1 MKKKKVVRK
10 GKLAAMLLALAFAV
24 TACIGCGGA
33 KVGGFELGAFKN
45 DQADGNYD
53 SKYFYRND
61 LHVFGGDADIEWVP
75 EDRDPEY
82 GGWFY
87 MYTSGNDG
95 VPIQIE
101 PDNSRSAITVL
112 RSRDLNDWELCGAV
126 ADGFSCEIGANEWIH
141 STVWA
146 PEVIY
151 NSDDGKYYMYFN
163 AYGPWKN
170 SGEDWFNKESEN
182 SFDRFYGAVMMSD
195 TPVGPFKLATSER
208 YYGDAAQANLNG
220 EVITGRTPQIN
231 ITAHF
236 GLNEVFS
243 VIDFSPFYDEN
254 GDLYLY
260 FVRHG
265 STGHNHNCLWGVK
278 MKDMITPDYDTLT
291 MLAQCNYETV
301 EKVSEDAEVW
311 DESGYEFKG
320 YFGSDEKIER
330 DPSKGSEWDNESSIN
345 EGPQMYKVDGRYF
358 LTYSPR
364 GYGWSTYDVKQ
375 AIGDSPLGPFKKLP
389 QYPATIMGK
398 NDTNDYATG
407 TGHHAFVE
415 VEGQLFC
422 AFYVHAD
429 PYSGATSATDGR
441 IYAFDRVVTIEDPTY
456 GTLLYGNGPTK
467 SVQPKPYIASGY
479 KNVADKATV
488 SATNADKN
496 TLKYLNDD
504 MFVTHAYFEDREFV
518 ANGKTTITLKFA
530 EPQTVGAV
538 MVYNSYNYDYAFDK
552 VDSISFKLAEKP
564 AWYNLENYA
573 DTCYI
578 ENIPF
583 NADYYDSKS
592 QFMRQGGAAIASFN
606 DIKVTEIS
614 ITISEKIA
622 GEGEIRVSDI
632 VVLGK

>member
-1 MKKKKVVRK
+1 MKKRK
-10 GKLAAMLLALAFAV
+10 ILTALLSLTVAASALF
-24 TACIGCGGA
+24 GCGGA
-33 KVGGFELGAFKN
+33 KTSGFELGAFKN
-45 DQADGNYD
+45 DQADGSFD

-75 EDRDPEY
+75 ADRDSVY

-95 VPIQIE
+95 VPVQLE
-101 PDNSRSAITVL
+101 PDNTRSAVTVL

-126 ADGFSCEIGANEWIH
+126 ADGFSCEIDENEWIIQH
-141 STVWA
+141 VWA

-151 NSDDGKYYMYFN
+151 NPADGKYYMYYN
-163 AYGPWKN
+163 AFGPW
-170 SGEDWFNKESEN
+170 GTDAEPWLNKETDQW
-182 SFDRFYGAVMMSD
+182 FDRFYGAVLMSD

-208 YYGDAAQANLNG
+208 YYGDKTQANLNG
-220 EVITGRTPQIN
+220 DVITGRTPQIN
-231 ITAHF
+231 VTAHF
-236 GLNEVFS
+236 GLDEVFS
-243 VIDFSPFYDEN
+243 VIDFSPFYDDN

-265 STGHNHNCLWGVK
+265 STGHDHNCLWGVK

-291 MLAQCNYETV
+291 MLAQCSYETV
-301 EKVSEDAEVW
+301 EKKSVDTPVW

-320 YFGSDEKIER
+320 YFGSKEGVER
-330 DPSKGSEWDNESSIN
+330 DPSKGNEWDNEWTIN
-345 EGPQMYKVDGRYF
+345 EGPQMYKTNGRYF

-364 GYGWSTYDVKQ
+364 GFSDPNYDVKQ
-375 AIGDSPLGPFKKLP
+375 AIGDSPLGPFRKLP
-389 QYPATIMGK
+389 QYPATVMGK

-415 VEGQLFC
+415 VDGELFC

-429 PYSGATSATDGR
+429 PFSGKTSDTDGR
-441 IYAFDRVVTIEDPTY
+441 IYAFDRVKTIEDPTY

-467 SVQPKPYIASGY
+467 SVQPKPYVASGY
-479 KNVADKATV
+479 KNVAGKATV
-488 SATNADKN
+488 SATDADKD
-496 TLKYLNDD
+496 TLKYVNDD
-504 MFVTHAYFEDREFV
+504 IFVTHAYFEDREFS
-518 ANGKTTITLKFA
+518 AKGKTTITLKFA

-538 MVYNSYNYDYAFDK
+538 MVYNSFNYDYAFSKIDA
-552 VDSISFKLAEKP
+552 ITFRIAEKP
-564 AWYNLENYA
+564 AWFNLGNYT
-573 DTCYI
+573 DSCYI

-583 NADYYDSKS
+583 NADYYDRVNK
-592 QFMRQGGAAIASFN
+592 FMRQGGAAIASFD

-614 ITISEKIA
+614 ITISEKIE
-622 GEGEIRVSDI
+622 GEGEIRVSDV

>member
-1 MKKKKVVRK
+1 MKKRK
-10 GKLAAMLLALAFAV
+10 IITTLLSLTFAV

-45 DQADGNYD
+45 DTTDGSFD

-61 LHVFGGDADIEWVP
+61 LHIFGGDADIEWVP
-75 EDRDPEY
+75 ADRDPEY

-87 MYTSGNDG
+87 MYMSGNDG
-95 VPIQIE
+95 VPVQLE
-101 PDNSRSAITVL
+101 PDNTRSAVTVL

-126 ADGFSCEIGANEWIH
+126 AGGFSCEIDTDEWIV
-141 STVWA
+141 SSVWA

-151 NSDDGKYYMYFN
+151 NPTNGKYYMYYN
-163 AYGPWKN
+163 AFGPW
-170 SGEDWFNKESEN
+170 GTEEEPWFNEQTDQM
-182 SFDRFYGAVMMSD
+182 FDRFYGAVLMSD

-208 YYGDAAQANLNG
+208 YYGDATKANLNG
-220 EVITGRTPQIN
+220 DVITGRTPQIN
-231 ITAHF
+231 VTAHF
-236 GLNEVFS
+236 GLDEVFS
-243 VIDFSPFYDEN
+243 VIDFSPFYDDN

-260 FVRHG
+260 FVRHAA
-265 STGHNHNCLWGVK
+265 TGHNHNCLWGVK

-291 MLAQCNYETV
+291 MLAQCSYETV
-301 EKVSEDAEVW
+301 EKTSADTAAW
-311 DESGYEFKG
+311 DESGYDCKG
-320 YFGSDEKIER
+320 YFGSNGRIER
-330 DPSKGSEWDNESSIN
+330 DPSKGKEWDDEGSIN
-345 EGPQMYKVDGRYF
+345 EGPQMYKANGRYF

-364 GYGWSTYDVKQ
+364 GYADPNYDAKQ

-415 VEGQLFC
+415 VDGELFC

-429 PYSGATSATDGR
+429 PFSGKTSDTDGR
-441 IYAFDRVVTIEDPTY
+441 IYAFDRVKIIEDPTY

-467 SVQPKPYIASGY
+467 SVQPKPAIASGY
-479 KNVADKATV
+479 RNVAGKATV
-488 SATNADKN
+488 SATNANKD
-496 TLKYLNDD
+496 TLKYVNDD
-504 MFVTHAYFEDREFV
+504 IFVTHAYFEDREFV

-538 MVYNSYNYDYAFDK
+538 MVYNSFNYDYAFAK
-552 VDSISFKLAEKP
+552 VDSITFKLAEKP
-564 AWYNLENYA
+564 AWYNLDNYA

-578 ENIPF
+578 ENIPYS
-583 NADYYDSKS
+583 ADYYDAEQK
-592 QFMRQGGAAIASFN
+592 FIRQGGAAIASFN

-614 ITISEKIA
+614 ITISEKIE

>member
-1 MKKKKVVRK
+1 MKKRK
-10 GKLAAMLLALAFAV
+10 ILTALLSLVFAG

-45 DQADGNYD
+45 DQADGSFD

-61 LHVFGGDADIEWVP
+61 LDVFGGDADIEWVP
-75 EDRDPEY
+75 EDRDSVY

-95 VPIQIE
+95 VPVQLE
-101 PDNSRSAITVL
+101 PDGTKSAVTVL

-126 ADGFSCEIGANEWIH
+126 ADGFSCEIGGDEWIIQH
-141 STVWA
+141 VWA

-151 NSDDGKYYMYFN
+151 NPTDGKYYMYYN
-163 AYGPWKN
+163 AFGPWG
-170 SGEDWFNKESEN
+170 SESEPWFNEQTDQM
-182 SFDRFYGAVMMSD
+182 FDRFYGAVLMSD
-195 TPVGPFKLATSER
+195 TPIGPFRLATSER
-208 YYGDAAQANLNG
+208 YYGNSAQANGNG

-231 ITAHF
+231 VTAHF
-236 GLNEVFS
+236 NLDEVFS

-260 FVRHG
+260 FVRHI
-265 STGHNHNCLWGVK
+265 STGHDHNCLWGVK

-291 MLAQCNYETV
+291 MLAQCSYETV
-301 EKVSEDAEVW
+301 EKKSTDAPVW
-311 DESGYEFKG
+311 DESGYDCKG
-320 YFGSDEKIER
+320 YFGTAEGIER
-330 DPSKGSEWDNESSIN
+330 DPSKGKEWDNEWAIN
-345 EGPQMYKVDGRYF
+345 EGPQMYTTGGRYF

-364 GYGWSTYDVKQ
+364 GFSDPNYDVKQ
-375 AIGDSPLGPFKKLP
+375 AIGDSPLGPFRKLP
-389 QYPATIMGK
+389 QYPATVMGK

-407 TGHHAFVE
+407 TGHHTFVE
-415 VEGQLFC
+415 VDGELFC
-422 AFYVHAD
+422 AFFVHAD
-429 PYSGATSATDGR
+429 PFSGSTSATDGR
-441 IYAFDRVVTIEDPTY
+441 IYAFDRVKTIEDPTY

-467 SVQPKPYIASGY
+467 SVQPKPYVASGY

-488 SATNADKN
+488 SATNANKD

-504 MFVTHAYFEDREFV
+504 IFVTHEYFADREFS
-518 ANGKTTITLKFA
+518 AKGKTTITLKFA

-538 MVYNSYNYDYAFDK
+538 MVYNSYNYEYAFSK
-552 VDSISFKLAEKP
+552 VDAVTFKLAEKP
-564 AWYNLENYA
+564 AWFNLKNYT
-573 DTCYI
+573 DSCYI

-583 NADYYDSKS
+583 NADYFDAENK
-592 QFMRQGGAAIASFN
+592 FMRQGGAAIASFD
-606 DIKVTEIS
+606 DIKVTEITV
-614 ITISEKIA
+614 TISEKID